1 MQPAWKDAK
10 MNSSHAIRA
19 ASRRSWASSLR
30 LAPRLRHLFQRV
42 ASMIDAKPTADSI
55 LERYTLGRWN
65 DSTDRL
71 LNDHL
76 IGLHDKSFTVE

>member
-1 MQPAWKDAK
+1 
-10 MNSSHAIRA
+10 
-19 ASRRSWASSLR
+19 
-30 LAPRLRHLFQRV
+30 
-42 ASMIDAKPTADSI
+42 MIDAKPTADSI